1 MSGFRPTM
9 SIRIGNRVVTP
20 LIRAG
25 LPMGPMALL
34 TVAGR
39 KSGLPRTTPIAVLID
54 DSGWRVAAPYGVV
67 DWVKNLRA
75 AGRAVVFR
83 RGRTTT
89 VEAEELSAEQAAPV
103 LRESL
108 RHAGPITRRVI
119 GPYFHVTPEAPLTD
133 WIVEAGQHPVF
144 LLRPIE
150 GLDSSRGVH

>member
-1 MSGFRPTM
+1 MSSFRPTM
-9 SIRIGNRVVTP
+9 SVRIGNRVVTP

-54 DSGWRVAAPYGVV
+54 DTGWRVAAPYGVV

-75 AGRAVVFR
+75 AGRAVVSR
-83 RGRTTT
+83 RGRTMT

-103 LRESL
+103 LRESF
-108 RHAGPITRRVI
+108 RQAGPITRRVI
-119 GPYFHVTPEAPLTD
+119 GPYFNVTPEAPLTE

-144 LLRPIE
+144 FLRPID
-150 GLDSSRGVH
+150 GVDSSRRGQ

>member
-1 MSGFRPTM
+1 MSGFRPTG

-54 DSGWRVAAPYGVV
+54 DTGWRVAAPYGVV

-75 AGRAVVFR
+75 AGQAVVSR

-103 LRESL
+103 LRESF
-108 RHAGPITRRVI
+108 RQAGPITRRVI
-119 GPYFHVTPEAPLTD
+119 GPYFKAGPEDPLPD

-144 LLRPIE
+144 LLRPID
-150 GLDSSRGVH
+150 GVGSSRRVQ